1 MAASIKTLMDRL
13 EESVAGVPG
22 MVDALTKAIE
32 ADTSG
37 ETGELRQ
44 QMTELY
50 QQLLALTTKVED
62 KLQQA
67 KALVERAERQ
77 HGKTEKQLENAQA
90 LADGVEN
97 MVSELQSATESLN
110 PEAWEWE

>member
-1 MAASIKTLMDRL
+1 MPASIKTLMDRL
-13 EESVAGVPG
+13 EEAVAAVPG

-37 ETGELRQ
+37 GADEIREE
-44 QMTELY
+44 MTALY
-50 QQLLALTTKVED
+50 QQLLALTAKVED

-67 KALVERAERQ
+67 RALVDRAERQ

-97 MVSELQSATESLN
+97 LVGEIQNATESLN
-110 PEAWEWE
+110 PEAWDWE